1 MYDKQRIFFRGQCA
15 NFKEI
20 DMGMSSLAFDDI
32 SLWDLS
38 KKFENK
44 RGGGFASD
52 DGNWFLREMK
62 KNAESLSRPATVIN
76 FDYLENN

>member
-1 MYDKQRIFFRGQCA
+1 
-15 NFKEI
+15 
-20 DMGMSSLAFDDI
+20 MGMSSLAFDDV

-62 KNAESLSRPATVIN
+62 KNAEHLSSTVTAIN
-76 FDYLENN
+76 FDYLENI

>member
-1 MYDKQRIFFRGQCA
+1 
-15 NFKEI
+15 
-20 DMGMSSLAFDDI
+20 MGMSSLAFDDV

-38 KKFENK
+38 KKFENT

-62 KNAESLSRPATVIN
+62 KNAEHLSSSVAVIN

>member
-1 MYDKQRIFFRGQCA
+1 MYDKQRIFFREQCA

-20 DMGMSSLAFDDI
+20 DMGMSSLAFDDV

-52 DGNWFLREMK
+52 DGKWFLREMK
-62 KNAESLSRPATVIN
+62 KNSEHLSSSVAVIN

>member
-1 MYDKQRIFFRGQCA
+1 
-15 NFKEI
+15 
-20 DMGMSSLAFDDI
+20 MGMSSLAFDDV

-62 KNAESLSRPATVIN
+62 KNAEHLSSSVTAIN
-76 FDYLENN
+76 FDYLENI

>member
-1 MYDKQRIFFRGQCA
+1 
-15 NFKEI
+15 
-20 DMGMSSLAFDDI
+20 MGMSSLAFDDV

-62 KNAESLSRPATVIN
+62 KNAEHLSSSVAVIN